1 MHWPQIWDLCI
12 YNLQE
17 YVFWSYY
24 VDVQKNP
31 RKVLFL

>member
-1 MHWPQIWDLCI
+1 MHWPQIWDLYI

-17 YVFWSYY
+17 YVFWSY